1 MISDLLTTKELQD
14 VPHVDR
20 TTIYRM
26 AESGRI
32 PAVKVGNQ
40 WRFPRQQTEPGCN
53 AAMAQPVRDVT
64 SKRQVKTAPCR
75 SQTCCRWSVSS

>member
-1 MISDLLTTKELQD
+1 MISELLTTKELQD
-14 VPHVDR
+14 VLHVDR

-40 WRFPRQQTEPGCN
+40 WRFPRADRDLAAAQQCCAG
-53 AAMAQPVRDVT
+53 AQPG
-64 SKRQVKTAPCR
+64 
-75 SQTCCRWSVSS
+75 